1 MNENLNL
8 YIKHLKNK
16 NDILN
21 EIFQYVYSKDFKI
34 SEDEIQHI
42 ENYFNKREKLYNELK
57 IIENNL
63 KNMKMS
69 DSEKNDKNVIKI
81 VNENDK
87 LIKAILDID
96 QKTKIKLDNILSV
109 LKGNI
114 KSIKS
119 VEKAS
124 KNYFG
129 VYNSFSGGN
138 YFDSQRWQGG
148 LLKWNLVD

>member
-1 MNENLNL
+1 MNEKLNL

-21 EIFQYVYSKDFKI
+21 EIFQYVSSKDFKV

-69 DSEKNDKNVIKI
+69 DLEKNDKNVIKI

-96 QKTKIKLDNILSV
+96 KKTKIKLDNILSI

-138 YFDSQRWQGG
+138 YFDSQR
-148 LLKWNLVD
+148 

>member
-1 MNENLNL
+1 MNEKLNL

-21 EIFQYVYSKDFKI
+21 EIFQYVSSKDFKI

-69 DSEKNDKNVIKI
+69 DLEKNDKNVIKI

-96 QKTKIKLDNILSV
+96 QKTKIKLDNILSG

-138 YFDSQRWQGG
+138 YFDSQR
-148 LLKWNLVD
+148 

>member
-1 MNENLNL
+1 MNEKLNL

-138 YFDSQRWQGG
+138 YFDSQR
-148 LLKWNLVD
+148 

>member
-1 MNENLNL
+1 MNEKLNL

-114 KSIKS
+114 KSIKR

-138 YFDSQRWQGG
+138 YFDSQR
-148 LLKWNLVD
+148 